1 MPVVLYNIPGRT
13 GITMTPTTIAHIYNE
28 CTNVVAIKDAT
39 GSLDMVCVACS
50 THVYIVRI
58 LLHAA
63 RLIWVSSTKWCH
75 EWLATFHAGAKLTH
89 RRVYAG
95 HGNCHAL

>member
-1 MPVVLYNIPGRT
+1 VEVGLPVVLYNIPGRT

-50 THVYIVRI
+50 TP
-58 LLHAA
+58 
-63 RLIWVSSTKWCH
+63 
-75 EWLATFHAGAKLTH
+75 
-89 RRVYAG
+89 RVLFG
-95 HGNCHAL
+95 FFCTQHG